1 VRVLGPT
8 ILRHGL
14 ACAQAIA
21 GWHQVSNLWQAPDGR
36 WGGAAW
42 NHGWDSTMHALLLL
56 RDFGLDPASDPAR
69 RAVSL
74 VRDRVTWAGMW
85 PEGI

>member
-1 VRVLGPT
+1 
-8 ILRHGL
+8 
-14 ACAQAIA
+14 
-21 GWHQVSNLWQAPDGR
+21 
-36 WGGAAW
+36 
-42 NHGWDSTMHALLLL
+42 MHALLLL